1 VGFSDEPGPDTAV
14 VACTAGRHGID
25 GTAWHHPRRPSI
37 NSGAV
42 NGGAASPAQQVL
54 DAWATVT
61 DLDLV
66 RWARGAVSALRL
78 FLTQDDLTLNGRG

>member
-1 VGFSDEPGPDTAV
+1 VVG
-14 VACTAGRHGID
+14 CTDRRHGID

-37 NSGAV
+37 DSGAV
-42 NGGAASPAQQVL
+42 NGGAARPAQQVL

-66 RWARGAVSALRL
+66 RWGRGVVSAVRL
-78 FLTQDDLTLNGRG
+78 VLTQDDLTLNCRVDQMDDAGAAC